1 MDERKL
7 STAISFITEITDFPA
22 SNQRSN
28 QFGNISSLL
37 KYEREGINTGVGV
50 WKKKKKKNSPSATDT
65 SPWDGKKEVISI
77 KQFLGRSSK
86 QVTICF
92 MWSFKKHIK

>member
-1 MDERKL
+1 M
-7 STAISFITEITDFPA
+7 
-22 SNQRSN
+22 
-28 QFGNISSLL
+28 
-37 KYEREGINTGVGV
+37 
-50 WKKKKKKNSPSATDT
+50 KKKKKKNSPSATDT

-92 MWSFKKHIK
+92 MWSFKKHIIQANMKYFISLIYLLF